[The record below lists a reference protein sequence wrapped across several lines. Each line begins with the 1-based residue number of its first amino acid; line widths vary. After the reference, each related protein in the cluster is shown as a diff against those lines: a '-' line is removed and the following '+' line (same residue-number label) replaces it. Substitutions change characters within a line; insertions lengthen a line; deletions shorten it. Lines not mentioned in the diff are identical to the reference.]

1 MSHVLHMFWHG
12 RALDPYENL
21 SITSFLQ
28 NGYQVDVYTYDRD
41 LVIPASANLRDA
53 REILPEDQVTYYAS
67 GPEIGSVSLFANLFR
82 YELLLKKGGWWA
94 DVDMICLRQYDQPG
108 ETFFARQ
115 DANLVNNAIMRFP
128 ASHPVM
134 LACAKLAREG
144 IGLAEWGDIGPHLL
158 TKVLTEQD
166 LIKEAA
172 DPLIAYPIEYSRWT
186 DLFDANKR
194 DKIARISRNGF
205 FLHYWNE
212 MWRRAGVN
220 KQLRPP
226 QGSFLDNL
234 IENLQIEFP
243 KGPRLELAPLKA
255 AAEISE
261 QFSGVRQTFINDR

>member
-1 MSHVLHMFWHG
+1 MSHVLQMFWHG

-53 REILPEDQVTYYAS
+53 REILREDQLRYYES
-67 GPEIGSVSLFANLFR
+67 GPGIGSVALFANLFR

-94 DVDMICLRQYDQPG
+94 DVDMICLRQYNQPG

-134 LACAKLAREG
+134 LACAKAAREG

-194 DKIARISRNGF
+194 DEIARISRDGF

-220 KQLRPP
+220 KQIRPP
-226 QGSFLDNL
+226 QGSFLDEM
-234 IENLQIEFP
+234 IENFQIEFP
-243 KGPRLELAPLKA
+243 ERPRLELAPLKA
-255 AAEISE
+255 TAEMLE
-261 QFSGVRQTFINDR
+261 QFNKVRQKFANAG